1 MTLYEQIETTDERI
15 KIDMIVQDVR
25 LLRERLQDS
34 FDGPTLDQMVLAAA
48 VLLAAKDLRDHL

>member
-25 LLRERLQDS
+25 LLRERLQD
-34 FDGPTLDQMVLAAA
+34 PTLDQMVLAAA